1 MKESKQLQDIMIRH
15 NEEIE
20 NLIIRFINKY
30 NGNTKVLKFDVS
42 EMATIVKM
50 FCVNYNELKYQVN
63 EESFTVTEFINIVG
77 SLLCCIIKN
86 ISCIYSV
93 NFRNESEYEDAI
105 CYFQESLSDILDD
118 TQKLYDITE

>member
-1 MKESKQLQDIMIRH
+1 MKESKQLKDIMIRH

-30 NGNTKVLKFDVS
+30 NGNTKELKFDVS

-50 FCVNYNELKYQVN
+50 FCVNYNELKYQVD

-77 SLLCCIIKN
+77 NLLCCIIKN